1 MNSKLLIRSVTA
13 TAVCL
18 VFGFL
23 GIIALQNGLDSWYA
37 ALQKP
42 WFTPPEFLFGPVW
55 TIMYLL
61 IGISAGLVWN
71 KGFYHKWVKTALY
84 HFGFIL
90 LLNAFWFLFFFGLHE
105 PMIALIA
112 ISAVFILLLITIKW
126 FKVVNALSA
135 YLLIPYAV
143 WVLFLIVFTFE
154 FWRIN

>member
-1 MNSKLLIRSVTA
+1 MAKTPKLTSQSFIIVAIAILIPVLSI
-13 TAVCL
+13 
-18 VFGFL
+18 GF
-23 GIIALQNGLDSWYA
+23 A
-37 ALQKP
+37 A
-42 WFTPPEFLFGPVW
+42 
-55 TIMYLL
+55 
-61 IGISAGLVWN
+61 
-71 KGFYHKWVKTALY
+71 Y

-112 ISAVFILLLITIKW
+112 ISAVFIVLLITIRW
-126 FKVVNALSA
+126 FKVVSVLSA

>member
-1 MNSKLLIRSVTA
+1 MNAKLLIRSVTA

-23 GIIALQNGLDSWYA
+23 GIIALQDGLDSWYA

-42 WFTPPEFLFGPVW
+42 WFTAPESFFGPVW
-55 TIMYLL
+55 TIMYIL
-61 IGISAGLVWN
+61 IGVSAGLVWS

-90 LLNAFWFLFFFGLHE
+90 LLNTFWFLFFFGLHE
-105 PMIALIA
+105 PLMALLA
-112 ISAVFILLLITIKW
+112 IISVFIVVLITIKW
-126 FKVVNALSA
+126 FKIVNAWSA

-143 WVLFLIVFTFE
+143 WVLYLLAFTFE